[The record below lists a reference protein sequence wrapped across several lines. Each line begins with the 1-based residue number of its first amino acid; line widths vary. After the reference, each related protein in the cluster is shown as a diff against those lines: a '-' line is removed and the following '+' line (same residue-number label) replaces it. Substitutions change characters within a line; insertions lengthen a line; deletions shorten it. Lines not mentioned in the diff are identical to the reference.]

1 MIIIVE
7 SIVPHITLNM
17 DVFSLPFFVVV
28 VVVASFFF
36 FFFLLLLSSSSSSSC
51 FLFSLFVILMIVP
64 HCSCYVPHGFAF
76 ICYC

>member
-1 MIIIVE
+1 MVE

-36 FFFLLLLSSSSSSSC
+36 FFFLLLLLSSSSSSSSSSSIIT
-51 FLFSLFVILMIVP
+51 LQLLYPSHIRTLIR
-64 HCSCYVPHGFAF
+64 A
-76 ICYC
+76 

>member
-36 FFFLLLLSSSSSSSC
+36 FFFLLLLSSSSSC
-51 FLFSLFVILMIVP
+51 LM
-64 HCSCYVPHGFAF
+64 GR
-76 ICYC
+76 